1 MPAARTRDAS
11 AVGTA
16 LATVLAALLLLLS
29 FLVWPPFLE
38 RHVSLDWRLGNMRP
52 AAYLL
57 QATLAGGAILAVVC
71 RRSLGA
77 RFVVR
82 FHSPRTFV
90 FALLTVTSAVIVT
103 LVALEIT
110 CRLLDLPERF
120 RVPLAANV
128 AATFDPELGWA
139 YQPNH
144 SVVSTFASDE
154 RKITSHFDELGARV
168 RAPGTT
174 HDPAVPTVLFVGD
187 SFTMGHG
194 VTFEESFVGR
204 LEGMP
209 GLPYQVVD
217 LGVQGFGTDQALL
230 MLERNFKRFNTKVVV
245 YTFIEDHVVRNSNY
259 DRRVLQP
266 NANTPGTKPLFG
278 LRPDGTLYLR
288 KTPYRLA
295 DHPPAPRLWE
305 YLQIAWNRVGP
316 RPSVPLTVALVDE
329 MRRFTEANGAAFILV
344 YWRGQEAHPTP
355 RMTSFDALAIDMV
368 DTGVPAPAG
377 WESWTLP
384 GDPHPDARAH
394 AYVAGLLYDTLTRLR
409 PSAVR
414 AAPAA
419 SSEHPSR

>member
-1 MPAARTRDAS
+1 MPAHAARTRDSS
-11 AVGTA
+11 AAGTA
-16 LATVLAALLLLLS
+16 LAALLLLVS
-29 FLVWPPFLE
+29 IVVWPPFLE
-38 RHVSLDWRLGNMRP
+38 RHVSLDWRLGNVRP
-52 AAYLL
+52 AAHIL
-57 QATLAGGAILAVVC
+57 QAALAGGALLAAVF
-71 RRSLGA
+71 RRSLGD
-77 RFVVR
+77 RFAVL
-82 FHSPRTFV
+82 FPSPRVFV
-90 FALLTVTSAVIVT
+90 FALLAVTGASAVT
-103 LVALEIT
+103 LSVLET
-110 CRLLDLPERF
+110 ACRLLDLPERF
-120 RVPLAANV
+120 RVPPAANV
-128 AATFDPELGWA
+128 AATFDAELGWA

-154 RKITSHFDELGARV
+154 RKIPTHFDGLGARV
-168 RAPGTT
+168 RAPGVT
-174 HDPAVPTVLFVGD
+174 HDPAAPTVLFVGD

-204 LEGMP
+204 LESMP

-217 LGVQGFGTDQALL
+217 LGVQGFGTDQSLL
-230 MLERNFKRFNTKVVV
+230 MLERNFKRFDTKVVV

-288 KTPYRLA
+288 KAPYRLA

-305 YLQIAWNRVGP
+305 YLQIAWDRVGP
-316 RPSVPLTVALVDE
+316 RPSVPLTVALVDA
-329 MRRFTEANGAAFILV
+329 MRRFTEANGAAFVLV

-355 RMTSFDALAIDMV
+355 RMTLFDALGMEII
-368 DTGVPAPAG
+368 DTGVAAPAG
-377 WESWTLP
+377 WQSWTLP

-394 AYVAGLLYDTLTRLR
+394 AHVAALLYDALRRLT

-419 SSEHPSR
+419 SSERPSG